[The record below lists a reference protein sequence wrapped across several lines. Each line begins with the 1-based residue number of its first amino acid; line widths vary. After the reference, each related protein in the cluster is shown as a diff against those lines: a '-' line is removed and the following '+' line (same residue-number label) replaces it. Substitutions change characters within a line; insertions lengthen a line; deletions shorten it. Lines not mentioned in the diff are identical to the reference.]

1 MAQWLGSSNSCINP
15 ILYAFFNTKY
25 RRGFMA
31 VIKSRSCCGRL
42 RYLYRNK
49 IFFKKY
55 IKLNK
60 FFCRYYDT
68 TIVASSTTT
77 STRKSSQYQG
87 GAKRGPN
94 SPSTKSSNFSTCSFD
109 YSTASLYKKHNI
121 VMKQDSN
128 LSQQL
133 LLKHQDSSGS
143 RQMLIKQE
151 SVSSDGSRRMLLKHQ
166 DSCDSRSTLSNQDSV
181 ISYIETK
188 RGQLVQQDS
197 DLSKRDS
204 FSTYTQDS
212 ISIDSRRGILCKQD
226 TQISIVDQNQHC
238 NRNSCP
244 PLPPSQ
250 LIQDNTNSPLSAFE
264 QRRKKLTK
272 QDSVIS
278 FADQKPGEFFSF
290 VILK

>member
-1 MAQWLGSSNSCINP
+1 M
-15 ILYAFFNTKY
+15 
-25 RRGFMA
+25 
-31 VIKSRSCCGRL
+31 
-42 RYLYRNK
+42 
-49 IFFKKY
+49 
-55 IKLNK
+55 
-60 FFCRYYDT
+60 
-68 TIVASSTTT
+68 
-77 STRKSSQYQG
+77 
-87 GAKRGPN
+87 KRGPN
-94 SPSTKSSNFSTCSFD
+94 SPSTKSNNFSTCSFD
-109 YSTASLYKKHNI
+109 YSTASLYKKHNA

-151 SVSSDGSRRMLLKHQ
+151 SVSSDGSRRMLLRHQ

-204 FSTYTQDS
+204 FSTPTQEN
-212 ISIDSRRGILCKQD
+212 ISIDSRRGIICKQD
-226 TQISIVDQNQHC
+226 TQLSMVDQLC
-238 NRNSCP
+238 NRNTCS

-250 LIQDNTNSPLSAFE
+250 LIQDNTNSPMSAIE

-278 FADQKPGEFFSF
+278 FADQKPGEFCISLNNQISF
-290 VILK
+290 ILIKILISYMDSETETIVFKQFKIIS